1 MTCPSSPSPAGS
13 RRCDVSRRLTR
24 IIRVFGIVQGVGFRP
39 TVARLAERAHITG
52 TVCNKGPYVEIV
64 AQGTD
69 REVESFLELLHTE
82 PPKRASIIKV
92 DVREAAG
99 VADYAFFSI
108 VESERTR
115 GAIFISP
122 DIATCDEC
130 AQELYDV
137 SNRRYLHP
145 FINCTN
151 CGPRLTI
158 LDELP
163 YDRVRTSMAE
173 FPMCDACAE
182 EYVTPTNRRY
192 DAQPVC
198 CNDCGPTVRI
208 LDTDLEGPAAITHAR
223 QTIASGGIVAVKGI
237 GGFHLACDATN
248 EDAVRL
254 LRERKRRSRKPFAV
268 MARGAEVAERECV
281 VSDTARDILTGHQKP
296 ILLLPKSGTGAAAPS
311 VAPRNPKL
319 GIMLPYAPVQ
329 MLLFDYPDD
338 IHVSDLLVMTSAN
351 ESGAPIAR
359 DDEDAR
365 RQLGSIADAIL
376 THNRL
381 IRVRADDTVMDLYE
395 DRPYMIRRSRGYAPL
410 PQALTKPFSTDVLAI
425 GGELKNSFCVAT
437 GELAYLSPY
446 IGDLADVRCHD
457 ALRETI
463 KRFLTLLEVRPQA
476 IAADMHPAYFSRS
489 IAEDL
494 ARDFGVDLIYVQ
506 HHFAHIVSVL
516 AENDCEGPVVGV
528 SFDGTGYGEDGSIW
542 GGEILVADTTDY
554 KRVGSIAPFPQ
565 QGGDTSS
572 REGWRIACALLAQA
586 YGADVAKDKAL
597 ALGLAEPME
606 ATVVCRMVEKGIGCV
621 DSTSAGRLF
630 DAVSALVGIC
640 RVSDYEGE
648 AATLLQFAAEEANS
662 AKAETLTREIS
673 EGLDLTRIE
682 TRDGAPFLVLATDE
696 LFCRLTEA
704 RLRDVDATEIAWA
717 FHKVLANMVVE
728 AAARGAA
735 QEGLDTVALSGG
747 CFQNTL
753 LLSLVEQGLKEQG
766 HKVLTHSLTPPN
778 DGGIALGQAVNAARR
793 LEKKTTQS
801 SD

>member
-1 MTCPSSPSPAGS
+1 
-13 RRCDVSRRLTR
+13 
-24 IIRVFGIVQGVGFRP
+24 
-39 TVARLAERAHITG
+39 
-52 TVCNKGPYVEIV
+52 
-64 AQGTD
+64 
-69 REVESFLELLHTE
+69 
-82 PPKRASIIKV
+82 
-92 DVREAAG
+92 
-99 VADYAFFSI
+99 
-108 VESERTR
+108 
-115 GAIFISP
+115 
-122 DIATCDEC
+122 
-130 AQELYDV
+130 
-137 SNRRYLHP
+137 
-145 FINCTN
+145 
-151 CGPRLTI
+151 
-158 LDELP
+158 
-163 YDRVRTSMAE
+163 
-173 FPMCDACAE
+173 
-182 EYVTPTNRRY
+182 
-192 DAQPVC
+192 
-198 CNDCGPTVRI
+198 
-208 LDTDLEGPAAITHAR
+208 
-223 QTIASGGIVAVKGI
+223 
-237 GGFHLACDATN
+237 
-248 EDAVRL
+248 
-254 LRERKRRSRKPFAV
+254 
-268 MARGAEVAERECV
+268 
-281 VSDTARDILTGHQKP
+281 
-296 ILLLPKSGTGAAAPS
+296 
-311 VAPRNPKL
+311 
-319 GIMLPYAPVQ
+319 
-329 MLLFDYPDD
+329 
-338 IHVSDLLVMTSAN
+338 MTSAN

-410 PQALTKPFSTDVLAI
+410 PQALTKPFTTDVLAI

-437 GELAYLSPY
+437 GDLSYLSPY

-696 LFCRLTEA
+696 LFCRLTGA

-728 AAARGAA
+728 AAARVAA

-753 LLSLVEQGLKEQG
+753 LLSLVEQGLKERNL
-766 HKVLTHSLTPPN
+766 KSLTHSLTPPN

-793 LEKKTTQS
+793 LEKTTTQP